1 MDISLHRRIYII
13 HTLYITQKHIIKPIL
28 TVQKAEAAEGGGSRV
43 LTPPLEF
50 YPPPKL
56 CLKCTYF

>member
-28 TVQKAEAAEGGGSRV
+28 TVQKAEAAEGGVAGS
-43 LTPPLEF
+43 L
-50 YPPPKL
+50 PPP
-56 CLKCTYF
+56 